1 MLIFDISMC
10 ASSLRRKTPLRDG
23 RATVHL
29 APSAHLLSSRMTLA
43 SPRRSLA
50 LALTLA
56 ACGGATTPIGLADR
70 SRAADQPPIDDDGD
84 AVEAEARSARA
95 LGATATFAEL
105 VRAARELEDRGEG
118 NATAGCLL
126 RGGGAAG
133 EAWRLE
139 ADVAVAVRPLPAAW
153 DDYDAHLRAHRGPA
167 RILSRWGQTRAEP
180 YSLALATLT
189 STVPVDTTLPAAVVV
204 LTDAGAYVLGTAQS
218 GARAAAAVPAARL
231 IEALRALQPGGAP
244 AMIAVTAEAALP
256 LASLREAL
264 AVLAELGVPIALAVP
279 LAPDVRL
286 PADPVVS
293 PDVAERGL
301 CGRGLPEPATSAVE
315 GDLAQS
321 VVVAALAP
329 LRDAAARCM
338 NTATGRAASGGRL
351 DVTLRIGADGTV
363 TEACAVRDDVLDPA
377 LRICV
382 LEAARALRF
391 PLPNPSGYVDL
402 ALPLRLAADA
412 TLAQR
417 PLCE

>member
-1 MLIFDISMC
+1 M
-10 ASSLRRKTPLRDG
+10 
-23 RATVHL
+23 
-29 APSAHLLSSRMTLA
+29 
-43 SPRRSLA
+43 
-50 LALTLA
+50 
-56 ACGGATTPIGLADR
+56 
-70 SRAADQPPIDDDGD
+70 
-84 AVEAEARSARA
+84 
-95 LGATATFAEL
+95 
-105 VRAARELEDRGEG
+105 RAARELEDRGEG

-126 RGGGAAG
+126 RGSGAVG
-133 EAWRLE
+133 DAWRFE
-139 ADVAVAVRPLPAAW
+139 ADVAVAVRPLPAPW
-153 DDYDAHLRAHRGPA
+153 DDYDAHLRAHRAPA
-167 RILSRWGQTRAEP
+167 RILSHWGQTRAEP

-189 STVPVDTTLPAAVVV
+189 STVPVDTALPAAVVV
-204 LTDAGAYVLGTAQS
+204 LTDAGVYVLGTAQS
-218 GARAAAAVPAARL
+218 VSGTAQSGPSAVAAIPPSRL
-231 IEALRALQPGGAP
+231 VEALRALQPGGAP
-244 AMIAVTAEAALP
+244 AMIAVTAEAAVP

-286 PADPVVS
+286 PPDPVVS

-301 CGRGLPEPATSAVE
+301 CGRGLPEPPASAVE

-321 VVVAALAP
+321 VVVGALAP

-338 NTATGRAASGGRL
+338 STATGRAASGGRL

-391 PLPNPSGYVDL
+391 PLPSPSGYVDL
-402 ALPLRLAADA
+402 ALPLRLAADT

-417 PLCE
+417 PLCQ

>member
-1 MLIFDISMC
+1 
-10 ASSLRRKTPLRDG
+10 
-23 RATVHL
+23 
-29 APSAHLLSSRMTLA
+29 MTLA
-43 SPRRSLA
+43 SRRRSLTLA
-50 LALTLA
+50 LTLATCGALTLA
-56 ACGGATTPIGLADR
+56 ACGGGAAPSGPVGRTHIADEAR
-70 SRAADQPPIDDDGD
+70 TGEDDST
-84 AVEAEARSARA
+84 VEAPARSARA

-126 RGGGAAG
+126 RGSGAVG
-133 EAWRLE
+133 EAWRFE

-189 STVPVDTTLPAAVVV
+189 STVPVDTTLPAAVVL

-218 GARAAAAVPAARL
+218 SAPVGAAVPTARL
-231 IEALRALQPGGAP
+231 VEALRALQPGGAP

-264 AVLAELGVPIALAVP
+264 AVLGELGVPIALAVP

-286 PADPVVS
+286 PADPVAS

-301 CGRGLPEPATSAVE
+301 CGRGLPEPPPSAVE

-321 VVVAALAP
+321 VVVAALSP
-329 LRDAAARCM
+329 LRDAVARCM
-338 NTATGRAASGGRL
+338 SNATGRAASGGRL

-382 LEAARALRF
+382 LEAARSLRF
-391 PLPNPSGYVDL
+391 PLPSPSGYVDL

>member
-1 MLIFDISMC
+1 MHF
-10 ASSLRRKTPLRDG
+10 A
-23 RATVHL
+23 A
-29 APSAHLLSSRMTLA
+29 SAHLLSSRMTLA
-43 SPRRSLA
+43 SLRRP
-50 LALTLA
+50 LALTRTLAPYGGLTVAAYGGLTLAVCALA
-56 ACGGATTPIGLADR
+56 ACGGAATSSG
-70 SRAADQPPIDDDGD
+70 AAGRPPIADEARTGDDGSEVD
-84 AVEAEARSARA
+84 VPARSARA
-95 LGATATFAEL
+95 LGAAATFAEL

-126 RGGGAAG
+126 RGSGAVG
-133 EAWRLE
+133 DAWRFE

-153 DDYDAHLRAHRGPA
+153 DDYDDHLRAHRGPA

-189 STVPVDTTLPAAVVV
+189 STVPVDPTLPAAAVV

-218 GARAAAAVPAARL
+218 SAPAVSAVPTARL
-231 IEALRALQPGGAP
+231 VEALRTLQPGGAP
-244 AMIAVTAEAALP
+244 AMVAVTAEAALP
-256 LASLREAL
+256 LASLRDAL

-301 CGRGLPEPATSAVE
+301 CGRGLPEPPASAVE

-338 NTATGRAASGGRL
+338 STATGRAASGGRL

-391 PLPNPSGYVDL
+391 PLPSPTGYVDL
-402 ALPLRLAADA
+402 ALPLRLAADT